1 MHIITR
7 SLLAWFIAVFLIF
20 TNPEKTHSK
29 EILIG
34 YLEGDWSFQEGWGEH
49 PGDMKNLKEYSP
61 HRPID
66 GAYVGLNDA
75 QFLGRS
81 MKITYVLEK
90 RSGKTADD
98 LFSEIQNLYT
108 KSDVRFFIADIPHK
122 TLVELGKKVKGM
134 DVLLFNVSAY
144 EDDLRG
150 KFCVKNIM
158 HILPSYS
165 MLADALAQYLMR
177 KKWTKVLVLEGQQN
191 EDKEMTKSFIRSAER
206 FRLEVDEQRTFHLS
220 QDPRKRDVN
229 RPEQL
234 TRRKSRVEQI
244 TQGRTDAYD
253 VIFVADHHGE
263 FAHSIPYRSVLA
275 RPVVGSEGLSAKA
288 WHWSY
293 LRHGAPQVSSRFEK
307 AHMRRMQDNDWAAMV
322 AVKAISEA
330 ILRTKSENIADIHK
344 YLLKQDLKLDG
355 FKRGGYSFRLW
366 NNQLRQRILLATS
379 NWTVAVPPLKEF
391 LHEKDDL
398 DTLGYDEP
406 ESKCSF

>member
-1 MHIITR
+1 MIKI
-7 SLLAWFIAVFLIF
+7 LATAFIVIYFSAISIV
-20 TNPEKTHSK
+20 KAHAK
-29 EILIG
+29 EFVIG

-66 GAYVGLNDA
+66 GARVGLRDA

-81 MKITYVLEK
+81 MKITYTLEK
-90 RSGKTADD
+90 RFGKTPDD
-98 LFSEIQNLYT
+98 LFSEIQDLYS
-108 KSDVRFFIADIPHK
+108 KLGVRVFVADIPAQI
-122 TLVELGKKVKGM
+122 LAEVGKKIEGM
-134 DVLLFNVSAY
+134 EILLFNISAY
-144 EDDLRG
+144 EDSLRG
-150 KFCVKNIM
+150 KLCSRNIM

-165 MLADALAQYLMR
+165 MLTDSLAQYLLH
-177 KKWTKVLVLEGQQN
+177 KKWTKVLVLEGQQQ
-191 EDKEMTKSFIRSAER
+191 EDKEMVNAFIRSADR
-206 FRLEVDEQRTFHLS
+206 FRIDIAESRQFHLS
-220 QDPRKRDVN
+220 QDPRKRDTN

-244 TQGRTDAYD
+244 TRGKTDAYD

-263 FAHSIPYRSVLA
+263 FGHSLSYRSVLP
-275 RPVVGSEGLSAKA
+275 RPVIGSEGLSAKA

-307 AHMRRMQDNDWAAMV
+307 ENMRRMQDNDWAGMV
-322 AVKAISEA
+322 AIKAISEA
-330 ILRTKSENIADIHK
+330 VLRTKSENIVDIRK

-379 NWTVAVPPLKEF
+379 NWTVAVPPLKQF
-391 LHEKDDL
+391 LHEKNDL
-398 DTLGYDEP
+398 DTLGYDKP
-406 ESKCSF
+406 ESQCKF

>member
-108 KSDVRFFIADIPHK
+108 KSDVRFFIADIPQK

-206 FRLEVDEQRTFHLS
+206 FRLEVVEQRTFHLS

-244 TQGRTDAYD
+244 TQGRTCLLYTSDA
-253 VIFVADHHGE
+253 ADE
-263 FAHSIPYRSVLA
+263 
-275 RPVVGSEGLSAKA
+275 
-288 WHWSY
+288 
-293 LRHGAPQVSSRFEK
+293 
-307 AHMRRMQDNDWAAMV
+307 
-322 AVKAISEA
+322 
-330 ILRTKSENIADIHK
+330 
-344 YLLKQDLKLDG
+344 
-355 FKRGGYSFRLW
+355 
-366 NNQLRQRILLATS
+366 
-379 NWTVAVPPLKEF
+379 
-391 LHEKDDL
+391 
-398 DTLGYDEP
+398 
-406 ESKCSF
+406 

>member
-1 MHIITR
+1 
-7 SLLAWFIAVFLIF
+7 
-20 TNPEKTHSK
+20 
-29 EILIG
+29 
-34 YLEGDWSFQEGWGEH
+34 
-49 PGDMKNLKEYSP
+49 
-61 HRPID
+61 
-66 GAYVGLNDA
+66 
-75 QFLGRS
+75 
-81 MKITYVLEK
+81 
-90 RSGKTADD
+90 
-98 LFSEIQNLYT
+98 
-108 KSDVRFFIADIPHK
+108 
-122 TLVELGKKVKGM
+122 M

-206 FRLEVDEQRTFHLS
+206 FRLEVVEQRTFHLS